1 MKKSNKAIV
10 TFSELPTTLNV
21 SNYHDHDLFRA
32 QAKLLQLGINL
43 RKAHEPLQA
52 TITKALETLTVS
64 SDWERDGDDAVR
76 ALGLLKEETE
86 KMLQGMIDSA
96 VVTDKELPNW
106 GAATRIAGSGIRRAL
121 KDAPVPVIRR

>member
-1 MKKSNKAIV
+1 M

-21 SNYHDHDLFRA
+21 SDFHNHDLFGA
-32 QAKLLQLGINL
+32 QAKLLQLGANL
-43 RKAHEPLQA
+43 GKAHEPLQA
-52 TITKALETLTVS
+52 TIKKALETLTIA

-86 KMLQGMIDSA
+86 KTLQGMIESA
-96 VVTDKELPNW
+96 VVTDKESPHW

-121 KDAPVPVIRR
+121 KDARMTPIRR